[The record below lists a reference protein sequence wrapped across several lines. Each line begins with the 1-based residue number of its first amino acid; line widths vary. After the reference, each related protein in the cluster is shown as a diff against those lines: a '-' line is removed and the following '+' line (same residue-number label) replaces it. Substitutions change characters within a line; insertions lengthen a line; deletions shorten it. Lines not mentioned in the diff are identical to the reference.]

1 MVSNADTVYVMVD
14 YSKFG
19 LRAFTR
25 FSDLDSIDYVITDS
39 QVDQAIVQ
47 QLSERFLKVIKTE
60 YDCSNG
66 R

>member
-1 MVSNADTVYVMVD
+1 VVSNADTVYVMVD

-39 QVDQAIVQ
+39 
-47 QLSERFLKVIKTE
+47 
-60 YDCSNG
+60 
-66 R
+66 